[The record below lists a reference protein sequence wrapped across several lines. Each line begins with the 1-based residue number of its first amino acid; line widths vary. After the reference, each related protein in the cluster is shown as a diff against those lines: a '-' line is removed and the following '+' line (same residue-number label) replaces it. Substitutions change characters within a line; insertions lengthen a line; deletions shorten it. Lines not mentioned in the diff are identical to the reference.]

1 MIRTST
7 GQPTTLLNTTVVG
20 QPWQPHLRL
29 GAGVDAVTG
38 QLRASAV
45 APFEV
50 RRSPSLHPEYRY
62 ALVQSES
69 DMQSLISS
77 SVKASYNLEGV
88 TVSASTSYL
97 EELAVSELAVTILA
111 EVNVEESQFSL
122 ADAYSLAVEPGP
134 GFRERHGDYFVA
146 GYRAGSALQVAYQ
159 CRFTSTEQRTKFAA
173 SLGAEVPQ
181 VLSAEGSA
189 AFEKTAKAHGA
200 NVNVRITAQGV
211 SSPVP
216 DAPSEGWTPGSV
228 LSVVLPWFNQNQAME
243 PLESYLQAYRMI
255 DPALPGEVP
264 VSPDAFA
271 QLGFLYNR
279 FWLVRAHFRTCP
291 DFGRRLVE
299 EAYHKLEKTIE
310 AHQASLATDPQ
321 QIELLTA
328 ETQRV
333 LTTLHEIANRQA
345 FYSQVVAAAKTEP
358 GKGVNHD
365 ADLGTVRW
373 GYGFQRGDEAGVDV
387 TLETSTVSAD
397 WKIGWNE
404 HVFSYRN
411 SSRVIVGFDVVCNR
425 SSNGGD
431 WRKVSDQIIGRSGGD
446 VFVKSDYDRGYS
458 WTVTWYT
465 VEARLYPAGPWTDVT
480 VHAPDFAAAL
490 GASSGG
496 SDGVS
501 ALDFWTPE
509 RMAEARPF
517 GVEHDPDAFE
527 LPDAPRTVAGGGLHG
542 VHAGGVASSL
552 GVASSDGVAGPD
564 VGPVTNLVANP
575 RAVPWKTVGKLFF
588 LRGGQLFTG
597 SACVVHR
604 TGILTAA
611 HNLTYHGVA
620 AEKLVFVPAYDA
632 QQAPFGAWEIAQPLV
647 PQAWHVQANQIAAWD
662 VGMCTIKPLNGHAI
676 GEVVGWAGLFWGGV
690 APVWTAAG
698 YPGQPRPGFAFDG
711 EHMWQSLGSRVAEP
725 APSTI
730 AKLDD
735 MTQGS
740 SGGPWFDA
748 QAPDVVN
755 GIVSHGVTGTQRMT
769 SPELGGWVGQFY
781 RQIFG

>member
-228 LSVVLPWFNQNQAME
+228 LSVIVPWFNQNQAME

-465 VEARLYPAGPWTDVT
+465 VEARLYPAGPWTDGT
-480 VHAPDFAAAL
+480 VHAPDFAATFDASRVLSDDVAAL
-490 GASSGG
+490 E
-496 SDGVS
+496 
-501 ALDFWTPE
+501 LWTPE
-509 RMAEARPF
+509 LMAQATPF
-517 GVEHDPDAFE
+517 GVEEDPDALR
-527 LPDAPRTVAGGGLHG
+527 LPDAPRTVAGSGAHAVHPAHVGG
-542 VHAGGVASSL
+542 AASSQAL
-552 GVASSDGVAGPD
+552 GGPD
-564 VGPVTNLVANP
+564 VGPVTDRVPNP
-575 RAVPWKTVGKLFF
+575 GTSPWKTVGKLFF
-588 LRGGQLFTG
+588 RRDGQPYSG
-597 SACVVHR
+597 SACVVHKR
-604 TGILTAA
+604 GILTAA
-611 HNLTYHGVA
+611 HNLTYHGVTA
-620 AEKLVFVPAYDA
+620 TDLVFVPAYA
-632 QQAPFGAWEIAQPLV
+632 AGARPFGTWAIAAGFA
-647 PQAWHVQANQIAAWD
+647 PQAWNVQANQIAAWD
-662 VGMCTIKPLNGHAI
+662 VAMCTIKPLDGKEI
-676 GEVVGWAGLFWGGV
+676 GEVVGWAGMLWGAV
-690 APVWTAAG
+690 ASTWIDTG
-698 YPGQPRPGFAFDG
+698 YPGKARPGFAFDG
-711 EHMWQSLGSRVAEP
+711 EHMWRSLGSRLTEQGP
-725 APSTI
+725 ATI

-735 MTQGS
+735 LTQGG

-755 GIVSHGVTGTQRMT
+755 GLFSHWVPDGQRVT
-769 SPELGGWVGQFY
+769 SPEFGGWVGQLFHHAF
-781 RQIFG
+781 R